1 MLAALTLQQ
10 EEDALNRLRV
20 DAAFVLHLR
29 QEGPGAV
36 LRPLCAASQEWRQR
50 QTAGETGKPLRVVVF
65 GLLLAELTAR
75 TQTLMTD
82 EPAMAAAVKAGL
94 VTEQRFNYMRWNAQT
109 KKLEVDPSIPSIPIP
124 NTLQTLQAIAE
135 LNTPANITKFSAGR
149 KMREAPDE
157 GDVAT
162 FTVEV
167 AIRDSGA
174 QTLHSHLAQ
183 LADNAIFSLVGAQ
196 LRKPGLRRYGL
207 ANALQKAVYED
218 RAG

>member
-10 EEDALNRLRV
+10 EDALNRLRV
-20 DAAFVLHLR
+20 DTSFVLHLR

-36 LRPLCAASQEWRQR
+36 LRPLYAASQEWHQR
-50 QTAGETGKPLRVVVF
+50 MTAGETGTSLRVVVF
-65 GLLLAELTAR
+65 GLLLAEITAR
-75 TQTLMTD
+75 VQALMMD

-94 VTEQRFNYMRWNAQT
+94 VTDQRFNYLRWNAQT
-109 KKLEVDPSIPSIPIP
+109 KKLEGDANVPGIPIP
-124 NTLQTLQAIAE
+124 SALQKLQAIAE

-167 AIRDSGA
+167 ALRDSGA
-174 QTLHSHLAQ
+174 QALHSHLAQ

-207 ANALQKAVYED
+207 ANALQKALYED
-218 RAG
+218 RSS